1 MNASISPLTVTIPLG
16 LTAHAKAEEFRQH
29 HYHSDKAKQ
38 VYLNTLAVYAVKVYL
53 QYREF
58 ETDWESS
65 DSYDPIMQGLMNV
78 ADLVVSN
85 YGKLEC
91 RYVLPTAEVVEI
103 PEEVWTDRIGYVA
116 VQLESSLRAAKL
128 LGFVDSV
135 NQKELP
141 LNQLRS
147 LEELPAHISQFQPL
161 RSQPTYVNLSQ
172 WIQNIFDTGWQTLEA
187 LFDSPP
193 SELAFNFR
201 QSPATNIERGKL
213 LKFEQAGQQVALLV
227 GLIPTQQ
234 SEIDISIEV
243 YPLGTQAK
251 LPPHLQLI
259 LFDET
264 GTSVMQAEAGGS
276 KSLEFQF
283 SGEPGESFGVKVT
296 LGDFSIT
303 ENFII

>member
-38 VYLNTLAVYAVKVYL
+38 VYLNTLAVYAVDVYL
-53 QYREF
+53 QYRDF
-58 ETDWESS
+58 ETDWEHSE
-65 DSYDPIMQGLMNV
+65 SYDPIMQGLMNV
-78 ADLVVSN
+78 ADLLVSN

-91 RYVLPTAEVVEI
+91 RYVLPTASFVEI
-103 PEEVWTDRIGYVA
+103 PEEVWTERIGYVA
-116 VQLESSLRAAKL
+116 VQLDSSLREAKL

-161 RSQPTYVNLSQ
+161 QQEPKLVNLSK
-172 WIQNIFDTGWQTLEA
+172 WIQNSFDTGWETLEA
-187 LFDSPP
+187 LFDSTP

-296 LGDFSIT
+296 LGDFSMT
-303 ENFII
+303 EKFII